1 MSKLKKMLSM
11 VLAMVMVLATTLTA
25 FAAPNTESP
34 YTSKIKVT
42 GLSSREETTV
52 KLYKVVSFDEANSKW
67 VVADWATDDVDTT
80 KNPSEIDWEALN
92 GKVGTINE
100 DYKLTTEL
108 VGKEYTTS
116 VEQEVPVGAYLIIAN
131 GEKAT
136 YTVMGA
142 NTYDKDQTY
151 MASKDVTVTAK
162 TSGYVTDKEADDHFV
177 ARGQEVTFTVKTTFP
192 TFTEEAPEGGH
203 KYYIEDTPTG
213 LDITEVVSAT
223 VGGTDVKSEVVET
236 KEGSTTKYT
245 VDFSKLIGTENDNAG
260 KEVVLVYKA
269 IVTADDGYQNTANSY
284 RDGHTVGEPGKEKGY
299 TGDITITK
307 YAEDRETVLNGA
319 KFKEYRGTKD
329 QHGKALKFIQKTTGE
344 YKLAETG
351 EAGAVEEIEATNG
364 TVKVTGLDEG
374 NYWFEEILAPAGY
387 SINEEGVTVEVIEN
401 TEKNVSFTS
410 SLTDTKLSSLPSTG
424 GIGTTIFTI
433 GGCVVMIAAAG
444 LFFATRKKSAK

>member
-1 MSKLKKMLSM
+1 MSKLKKMLSL
-11 VLAMVMVLATTLTA
+11 VVAMVMVLATTLTA

-284 RDGHTVGEPGKEKGY
+284 RDGHTVGEPGEEKGY

-307 YAEDRETVLNGA
+307 YAQNG
-319 KFKEYRGTKD
+319 YN
-329 QHGKALKFIQKTTGE
+329 LSFISGQ
-344 YKLAETG
+344 G
-351 EAGAVEEIEATNG
+351 EAHGHAVGLSFIGFSFGA
-364 TVKVTGLDEG
+364 
-374 NYWFEEILAPAGY
+374 PPP
-387 SINEEGVTVEVIEN
+387 
-401 TEKNVSFTS
+401 S
-410 SLTDTKLSSLPSTG
+410 SR
-424 GIGTTIFTI
+424 
-433 GGCVVMIAAAG
+433 C
-444 LFFATRKKSAK
+444 SAYCRRRWDP